1 MTRVLSLEEAVAA
14 HVRPGM
20 HLHFGSHPFRA
31 NAALFAVAREFRGR
45 SPEFVLSASGFHSS
59 AHLLGRLRLGR
70 RYIGCFFGDHWP
82 APRPN
87 TLYQRLSDEGAE
99 LEHWS
104 LLSYV
109 SALRAGAL
117 GEPWAVTRSL
127 IGSSMGPA
135 LGDRYR
141 EVDVDGEGVA
151 LVRAMRPD
159 IAFVHGVLGDA
170 DGNVLLGAPRCEGA
184 WALLGAR
191 EGVVA
196 TVERL
201 VPRGA
206 LRRHRDLLPIPP
218 HRVRAIC
225 EAPGGAHPQPLFV
238 PRDVDA
244 VGYADDFAW
253 YETWRRLASDDA
265 AFAAFEAGVLDAAD
279 PVAALRGWPLAPVPT
294 AGGPDDTVRLA
305 AEQVAARIR
314 EEGYPVILA
323 GIGQAFQAARL
334 AKRALADEG
343 VEVRLV
349 VEIGLYDLDPSA
361 GDYLLS
367 HAHLDGAARHTDV
380 EDALGAVTCGADAR
394 CLAVLG
400 AAQVDRAGNLNSTR
414 LGSGRLLVGSGG
426 ANDIASRAAE
436 VIVLCPTERLVPAV
450 DFVTSPGHAVR
461 SVVTELGVLVRR
473 RDGWSGPA
481 AALARFQEP

>member
-1 MTRVLSLEEAVAA
+1 MARILSVDEAVAA

-31 NAALFAVAREFRGR
+31 NAALFAVARAFRGR
-45 SPEFVLSASGFHSS
+45 APGFVLSASGFHSS

-70 RYIGCFFGDHWP
+70 RYVGCFFGDHWP

-87 TLYQRLSDEGAE
+87 PLYQRLADEGAV

-109 SALRAGAL
+109 AALRAGAL

-127 IGSSMGPA
+127 VGSDMAAA

-141 EVDVDGEGVA
+141 EVEIDGERVA

-159 IAFVHGVLGDA
+159 VAFVHGVLGDA
-170 DGNVLLGAPRCEGA
+170 EGNVLIAPPGCEGA
-184 WALLGAR
+184 WAALGAR

-196 TVERL
+196 TVERI
-201 VPRGA
+201 VPTGE

-218 HRVRAIC
+218 HRVRAVC
-225 EAPGGAHPQPLFV
+225 EAPGGAWPQPSFV
-238 PRDVDA
+238 PRSVDA
-244 VGYADDFAW
+244 VGYPDDFGWYEAWRRIGADD
-253 YETWRRLASDDA
+253 R
-265 AFAAFEAGVLDAAD
+265 AFAAFEAGVLDAPD
-279 PVAALRGWPLAPVPT
+279 PAAALRDWPVPPPP
-294 AGGPDDTVRLA
+294 ARSEPDDVVRLA
-305 AEQVAARIR
+305 ADHVAARVR
-314 EEGYPVILA
+314 AGGYPVVLA
-323 GIGQAFQAARL
+323 GIGQSFQAARL
-334 AKRALADEG
+334 AKRTLAEEG
-343 VEVRLV
+343 RQVRLV
-349 VEIGLYDLDPSA
+349 VEIGLYDLDPDA

-367 HAHLDGAARHTDV
+367 HAHVDGAARHTDV

-394 CLAVLG
+394 SLAVLG

-414 LGSGRLLVGSGG
+414 LASGRLLVGSGG
-426 ANDIASRAAE
+426 ANDIASRATE
-436 VIVLCPTERLVPAV
+436 VVVLCPVDRLVPSV
-450 DFVTSPGHAVR
+450 DFVTSPGRAVG
-461 SVVTELGVLVRR
+461 SIVTEAGVLHRAP
-473 RDGWSGPA
+473 DGWDGPA